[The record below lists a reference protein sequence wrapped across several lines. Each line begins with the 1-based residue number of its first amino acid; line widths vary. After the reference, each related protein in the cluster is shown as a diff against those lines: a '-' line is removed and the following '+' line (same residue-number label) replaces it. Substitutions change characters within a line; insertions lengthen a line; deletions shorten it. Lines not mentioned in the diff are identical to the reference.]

1 MHAPNRGSDFGQR
14 HAIPPIH
21 SPREGSHAAGPIQVT
36 AIVRGFTRNPIHAP
50 NRGSDFGRRHAI
62 PPVIPHGWA
71 RMVRAPFKSRPSC
84 GDSDAIPST
93 RRTADL
99 ISDGDTPSLPR
110 VEAGGVAERAWGLSD
125 ARPAGT
131 ESGRGLPHSTTLRD
145 LCERRRAAH
154 RFLIG
159 RIDAIVRGSFAP

>member
-1 MHAPNRGSDFGQR
+1 MGEGGVQSNGRACRLRAPFKAHPAYGDS
-14 HAIPPIH
+14 HAILSMRP
-21 SPREGSHAAGPIQVT
+21 T
-36 AIVRGFTRNPIHAP
+36 ADPF
-50 NRGSDFGRRHAI
+50 SDGDTPSLPFN
-62 PPVIPHGWA
+62 PHGRA
-71 RMVRAPFKSRPSC
+71 RMLRAPFKSRPSR